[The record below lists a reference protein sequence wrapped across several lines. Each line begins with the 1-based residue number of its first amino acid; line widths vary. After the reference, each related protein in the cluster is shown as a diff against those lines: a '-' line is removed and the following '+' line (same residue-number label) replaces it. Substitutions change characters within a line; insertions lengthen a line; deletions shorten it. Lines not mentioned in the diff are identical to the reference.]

1 MWLLPW
7 ALQPGLPPQ
16 LARAGAGRAAGEG
29 PYYCEP
35 LLALPHRVPPS
46 CGQGLEARLA
56 LWASAAAPLRGA
68 QRGQGWARRCAR
80 PAASAREM
88 GPSAAPGPWPR
99 CSRIFLA
106 SVKWGS
112 QGQRGAGGAAPRE
125 YLNLGAACR
134 LPRPLVSSSGCEVGV
149 FGAVWWGPAEGDVRA
164 EPAHGPESPQLCP
177 REGPRCAGQGGAR
190 WAPRLPKALP
200 GACDPPTPTAQL
212 STHVE
217 YPENHA

>member
-1 MWLLPW
+1 MQNSGVPGGSGPPATHSADVQPRVDIRPSWCPAGPDVHDCGLTRLTALAETSRRPGSCPPVRIRLSDPVPGASHGSMCLWGGGSPRDFEVWLLPW

-29 PYYCEP
+29 PYYGEP

-99 CSRIFLA
+99 CSRVFLA

-112 QGQRGAGGAAPRE
+112 QGQRGAGG
-125 YLNLGAACR
+125 R
-134 LPRPLVSSSGCEVGV
+134 L
-149 FGAVWWGPAEGDVRA
+149 
-164 EPAHGPESPQLCP
+164 
-177 REGPRCAGQGGAR
+177 
-190 WAPRLPKALP
+190 
-200 GACDPPTPTAQL
+200 
-212 STHVE
+212 
-217 YPENHA
+217 